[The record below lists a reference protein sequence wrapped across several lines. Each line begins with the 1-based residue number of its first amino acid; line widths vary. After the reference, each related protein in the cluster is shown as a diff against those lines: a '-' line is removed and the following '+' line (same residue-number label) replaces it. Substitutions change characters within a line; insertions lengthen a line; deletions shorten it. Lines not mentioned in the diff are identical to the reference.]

1 MAVSDVVTAS
11 PEHLP
16 GPRTAGVNVILT
28 VAALAFATVCAA
40 EEPVEPSSGRI
51 ELMQPAF
58 STEAPDLSTLGAG
71 SDGGT
76 VVIDRS
82 GTIVQGADG
91 TPSGLGPADD
101 GATDLS
107 RAQVSEMSL
116 VPAADLTQ
124 APASLWTRLRRGFA
138 MPDLVHPAVRHEE
151 DFYANRPEHLRR
163 VVERSRRYLFHIV
176 EVVERR
182 GMPSELA
189 LLPIIESAFNPGA
202 VSSARAAGMWQFIP
216 STGLNFGLRQN
227 AWLDGRRDILLST
240 EAALDYLQKLYDM
253 FGSWDLALAAYNCG
267 EGCVQRAIARNALRG
282 ERVDFSSLQLPAETR
297 AYVPKLQAVKNIVAN
312 PQQFGMTLADVPN
325 EAYFGTVQI
334 GQHMEVKVAAK
345 LAGMSVEEFTLL
357 NPAHNRSVIN
367 ANKLPTLLLP
377 LDRMNQ
383 FAAGLADLGDRALAS
398 IRIYTPR
405 AGEPL
410 EQIAR
415 RHGVTLASLRR
426 ANQIPPRAVAAAG
439 DIDLLIPTG
448 AEAQHR
454 ETVARTAPRVDAR
467 GRRVSVAAA
476 PAAGN
481 RQRVRP
487 VVATVRQPAR
497 SAEARKGAAPAQR
510 AAASA
515 APPRQAKAPTPPSR
529 PTVIANRQ
537 GQPR

>member
-1 MAVSDVVTAS
+1 MAAEDVLSARY
-11 PEHLP
+11 
-16 GPRTAGVNVILT
+16 PRTHLQQLRRPGLRAIL
-28 VAALAFATVCAA
+28 AALAFALSPACAA
-40 EEPVEPSSGRI
+40 DEPADPMSGRV
-51 ELMQPAF
+51 ELIQPAF
-58 STEAPDLSTLGAG
+58 SGDAPDLSTLGSDSGGVVTGGEAG
-71 SDGGT
+71 VPQGVDPMPDGGAA
-76 VVIDRS
+76 
-82 GTIVQGADG
+82 G
-91 TPSGLGPADD
+91 
-101 GATDLS
+101 LS
-107 RAQVSEMSL
+107 RAQVIEMSL

-124 APASLWTRLRRGFA
+124 PPTSLWTRLRLGFG
-138 MPDLVHPAVRHEE
+138 MPDLVHPAVRQEE

-176 EVVERR
+176 EVVEQR

-312 PQQFGMTLADVPN
+312 PRQFNMTLAEVPN
-325 EAYFGTVQI
+325 EPYFGTVQI
-334 GQHMEVKVAAK
+334 EQHMEVKVAAR
-345 LAGMSVEEFTLL
+345 LAGMSVEDFVAL

-377 LDRMNQ
+377 LDRLNQ
-383 FAAGLADLGDRALAS
+383 FAAGLADLGDRALAP

-415 RHGVTLASLRR
+415 RHGVSLATLRR
-426 ANQIPPRAVAAAG
+426 ANQIPPRAIVAGG
-439 DIDLLIPTG
+439 DVDLLIPTG
-448 AEAQHR
+448 AEAR
-454 ETVARTAPRVDAR
+454 LLETAARATPRADAR
-467 GRRVSVAAA
+467 VRASG
-476 PAAGN
+476 PGAAGN
-481 RQRVRP
+481 RQAQRP
-487 VVATVRQPAR
+487 VATSQRQRTAAAR
-497 SAEARKGAAPAQR
+497 TGATPNR
-510 AAASA
+510 AAAA
-515 APPRQAKAPTPPSR
+515 APRKAKPPTPPSR
-529 PTVIANRQ
+529 PTVIARHQ
-537 GQPR
+537 GAPR